1 MNGIKMY
8 GKPIRVNKATA
19 DKKVLEVGATLFIGN
34 LDLTVDE
41 KLLFDTFS
49 SFGTITQT
57 PKIARDPDTNI
68 PKGYGFVAFDS
79 FEASDAAIE
88 AMNGQFLMNKPLS
101 VSYAFKRDGK
111 GERHGDAAGNDT
123 WLILDRTFAG
133 CPSKEIISHSS
144 RRNDATSCSHS
155 SYDGSPHCS
164 YRCSPTH
171 AICQLS

>member
-8 GKPIRVNKATA
+8 GKPIRVNKATS

-34 LDLTVDE
+34 LDPTVDE
-41 KLLFDTFS
+41 KLLYDTFS

-57 PKIARDPDTNI
+57 PKVSRDPDTNI
-68 PKGYGFVAFDS
+68 PKGYGFISYDS

-111 GERHGDAAGNDT
+111 GERHGDAAGN
-123 WLILDRTFAG
+123 
-133 CPSKEIISHSS
+133 
-144 RRNDATSCSHS
+144 
-155 SYDGSPHCS
+155 
-164 YRCSPTH
+164 
-171 AICQLS
+171 QL